1 MMKKGIYPGS
11 FDPIT
16 YGHMDVVER
25 ATSIFDEI
33 HVAIF
38 DNPNKTPY
46 FSLEERLSLNREVFK
61 KYKNVVVSAFDGL
74 LVDYAMQNQVFTIIR
89 GLRAISDFEY
99 ELQIALMNRRLSRK
113 VDTIFFMSNEKNSFL
128 SSNVV
133 RQVSKFKGDISSF
146 VPSVVEE
153 ALKKKV
159 QK

>member
-25 ATSIFDEI
+25 AASIFDEI

-38 DNPNKTPY
+38 DNPNKTPF

-99 ELQIALMNRRLSRK
+99 ELQIALMNRRLSGK

-128 SSNVV
+128 SSNIV
-133 RQVSKFKGDISSF
+133 RQVSKFEGDISSF
-146 VPSVVEE
+146 VPSVVED

>member
-128 SSNVV
+128 SSNIV

>member
-128 SSNVV
+128 SSNIV

-146 VPSVVEE
+146 VPGVVEE